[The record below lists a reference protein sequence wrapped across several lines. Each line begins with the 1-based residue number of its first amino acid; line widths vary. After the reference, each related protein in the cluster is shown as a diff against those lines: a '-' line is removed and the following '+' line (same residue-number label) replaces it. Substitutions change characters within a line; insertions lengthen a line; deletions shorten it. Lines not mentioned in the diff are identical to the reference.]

1 MNNRFQED
9 KAIAALTY
17 LMTLSNNIS
26 DKYWLNKVMYYI
38 ERESILQYGEP
49 MFHDDLYS
57 MRYGPVVSSVND
69 GIDSTDSRFKAENKW
84 KNYILLEDKT
94 NTVFLIAPGDFSLLS
109 DSEIEI
115 ITEAYDKYKNYSFS
129 EIMNDFHQLPE
140 YDEIKLNQH
149 PQRKPITYEELLLK
163 NDFSPEDPAEIIKEI
178 NYSEKMAEPIYG

>member
-115 ITEAYDKYKNYSFS
+115 ITEAYD
-129 EIMNDFHQLPE
+129 
-140 YDEIKLNQH
+140 
-149 PQRKPITYEELLLK
+149 
-163 NDFSPEDPAEIIKEI
+163 
-178 NYSEKMAEPIYG
+178 